1 MVKEVIFTKSQDVK
15 HGINIKTFNVN
26 IPLNH
31 TVKKARIHVDAD
43 FKSWSPIG
51 FSTVRI
57 EANGMFAGMIGT
69 KTFPNYYID
78 PIEFDIPLRNGINT
92 VVFDVVENYNQILN
106 IGDEVMIY
114 ADIVYEIEED
124 ENQPPIPPDYDICKT
139 CKQQGKLCDGKR
151 CIDNI
156 GKSTKILNKN
166 FIAGAVEGNKPV
178 THVDLV
184 IDVPIKSGDKII
196 TSNIYTKVNATR
208 ISASILDI
216 FYISKV
222 NVSVNGDRVT
232 SLNLEQDLFVNGK
245 IKEDTNNIT
254 LRKGRN
260 EVKFDLDFGQAG
272 LQYDIFSDIYI
283 KTEKGDLVTVKVVS
297 SNEYGTGGI
306 KPIDIGLGLLPI
318 VLGLGAVILLSTGG
332 GRSIVY
338 RGAKAGYKK
347 IKNR

>member
-1 MVKEVIFTKSQDVK
+1 MVKEVLWEKSKDVK
-15 HGINIKTFNVN
+15 DGINIKTFVVN
-26 IPLNH
+26 IPHNYN
-31 TVKKARIHVDAD
+31 VKTSRIHVDAD
-43 FKSWSPIG
+43 FQSCVPIG
-51 FSTVRI
+51 VSTV
-57 EANGMFAGMIGT
+57 EVKVNGFNAGMIGT
-69 KTFPNYYID
+69 KTFPNYYVD
-78 PIEFDIPLRNGINT
+78 PIEFDVPIKNGINT
-92 VVFDVVENYNQILN
+92 VEFNVREQGCDKVT
-106 IGDEVMIY
+106 IY
-114 ADIVYEIEED
+114 ADILYEIAPEE
-124 ENQPPIPPDYDICKT
+124 NPVTPPPEFDQCKT
-139 CKQQGKLCDGKR
+139 CKQLGKLCDGNR

-318 VLGLGAVILLSTGG
+318 ALGLGAVILLSTGG
-332 GRSIVY
+332 GRTIIY
-338 RGAKAGYKK
+338 KGAKAGYKRLRK
-347 IKNR
+347 

>member
-1 MVKEVIFTKSQDVK
+1 MVKEVIFTKSQDVQ
-15 HGINIKTFNVN
+15 HGINTKTFNVN

-31 TVKKARIHVDAD
+31 VVKKARIHVDAD

-57 EANGMFAGMIGT
+57 EANGSYAGMIGT
-69 KTFPNYYID
+69 KTFPNYYVD

-92 VVFDVVENYNQILN
+92 VVFDVVESYNATLN
-106 IGDEVMIY
+106 IGDEVTIY
-114 ADIVYEIEED
+114 ADVLYEIVED
-124 ENQPPIPPDYDICKT
+124 ENQPPIPPNYDICKT

-156 GKSTKILNKN
+156 GKNTTILNKN

-178 THVDLV
+178 TNVKLT

-208 ISASILDI
+208 VSVSFLDI
-216 FYISKV
+216 FYTSLV

-232 SLNLEQDLFVNGK
+232 SLNLEQDLFINGK

-260 EVKFDLDFGQAG
+260 EVIFQLDFGQAG
-272 LQYDIFSDIYI
+272 LQYNVFSDIYI
-283 KTEKGDLVTVKVVS
+283 KTEKGDKVTVKIVKVE
-297 SNEYGTGGI
+297 EYGTGGI

-318 VLGLGAVILLSTGG
+318 VLGLGAVILLSTSG
-332 GRSIVY
+332 GRTIVY
-338 RGAKAGYKK
+338 RGAKAGYKRLRK
-347 IKNR
+347 